1 METRQFGKTDMQVS
15 VLGFGGAEIGFEKAT
30 TDVVERVLGGALDAG
45 LNVIDTA
52 ECYLESEELIGR
64 AVRWRRDDFYLF
76 TKCGHFEGSYKED
89 WRPESLIKSIER
101 SLQRLKTDRLDLV
114 QLHSCSEAELRKGD
128 VIEALRDARDRGY
141 TRYIGYSGDGQ
152 AARYAIDCG
161 AFDSLQTSVS
171 IADQEAIELTLPLAR
186 DAPDWRDRQT
196 ADRQRGLARTSRGP
210 TTRIS
215 SPTGTGY
222 KHLAYDFLKGDP
234 QQVGSTALRFTLSIP
249 GVHTAI
255 VGTSRPGRWLENA
268 RLLEAG
274 SLPVEQFEAIRARW
288 RKSRM
293 SPGSARSD
301 SSGHLSQGM
310 RGVAPRRDHP
320 EAMGDGLNTRHAH
333 TRRVHDSLRI
343 ADRILNLHHVHP
355 VPVHHDREVACQ
367 LPGIHHRD
375 ASRGKGVAKS
385 HG

>member
-1 METRQFGKTDMQVS
+1 MENRQFGKTDMQVS

-64 AVRWRRDDFYLF
+64 AVRSRRDDFYLF

-128 VIEALRDARDRGY
+128 VIDALRSARDRGY

-186 DAPDWRDRQT
+186 ERQIAVIAKRPIGNAVWRYEQRPDNTYIQPYWDRLQ
-196 ADRQRGLARTSRGP
+196 Q
-210 TTRIS
+210 
-215 SPTGTGY
+215 
-222 KHLAYDFLKGDP
+222 LAYDFLKGDS

-249 GVHTAI
+249 GVQTAI

-274 SLPVEQFEAIRARW
+274 SLPIEQFEAIRARW
-288 RKSRM
+288 R
-293 SPGSARSD
+293 
-301 SSGHLSQGM
+301 Q
-310 RGVAPRRDHP
+310 
-320 EAMGDGLNTRHAH
+320 
-333 TRRVHDSLRI
+333 I
-343 ADRILNLHHVHP
+343 ADVTWVGLI
-355 VPVHHDREVACQ
+355 
-367 LPGIHHRD
+367 
-375 ASRGKGVAKS
+375 
-385 HG
+385 